1 MTEKNITNH
10 PGMAAVLSF
19 LFNGLGQLYNGE
31 IAKGLAIVF
40 FSGCSMILT
49 VLGAVFIGSCLVY
62 KSYDSK
68 ILPGGIILFFLG
80 IILICIIGIYSIL
93 DAYAVAKK
101 Q

>member
-1 MTEKNITNH
+1 MSEKNITNR

-31 IAKGLAIVF
+31 IIKGLTIIF

-49 VLGAVFIGSCLVY
+49 VAGAVFIGSCLLY
-62 KSYDSK
+62 KSYDSY
-68 ILPGGIILFFLG
+68 ILPSGIILFSLG
-80 IILICIIGIYSIL
+80 VIFICIIGIYSIL
-93 DAYAVAKK
+93 DAYRVAKK